1 MDLFLIRHAKAE
13 DGSFY
18 AGDDERPLTADGRIQ
33 AREVGQSLAKA
44 GVRFDVMISSG
55 LLRANETAKIIAH
68 EVGYHGLL
76 LTDARISPEGR
87 PHQIVEEVIAPRT
100 EERVA
105 LVGHEPSMGKL
116 LSALLGKPG
125 LAMAKGGVA
134 RVAWDGKH
142 GRLQFV
148 VKPKKLEPSG
158 SLDDL

>member
-1 MDLFLIRHAKAE
+1 MDLFLIRHAKAA
-13 DGSFY
+13 DGSLY
-18 AGDDERPLTADGRIQ
+18 AGDEERPLTDDGRAQ
-33 AREVGQSLAKA
+33 ARQVGEALAKA

-55 LLRANETAKIIAH
+55 LLRANQTAEIIAH
-68 EVGYHGLL
+68 AVGYQGLL
-76 LTDARISPEGR
+76 LTDERISPEGR
-87 PHQIVEEVIAPRT
+87 PHLIVEQVITPRT

-116 LSALLGKPG
+116 LSALLGKHG

-134 RVAWDGKH
+134 RLAWDGKQ